1 MCAHNKERIT
11 LIQRWKEEKLVG
23 DSDRFLG
30 GGFQK
35 YSDDRISQTAL
46 VLDNPSGQIKDHS

>member
-23 DSDRFLG
+23 DSDGFE